1 MPASETR
8 MSSESPQMPRL
19 VLVMNGC
26 ACAGFLISLGPRGV
40 EAFSKDEKS
49 LGIFPNA
56 SSAATAVEKSVA
68 PACPRC
74 AP

>member
-1 MPASETR
+1 
-8 MSSESPQMPRL
+8 MSSYTTPTNSRKDTSRL
-19 VLVMNGC
+19 IPLVNGGV
-26 ACAGFLISLGPRGV
+26 CAGFLISLGPRGV

-68 PACPRC
+68 PACPGC